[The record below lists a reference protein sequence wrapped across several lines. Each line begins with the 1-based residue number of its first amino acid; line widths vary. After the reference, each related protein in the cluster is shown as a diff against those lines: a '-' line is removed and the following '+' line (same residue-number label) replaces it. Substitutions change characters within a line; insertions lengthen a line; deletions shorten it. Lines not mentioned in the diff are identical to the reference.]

1 MMRYRQFKSE
11 KCKQSNGQIQ
21 SKKCEQRKEQIQS
34 KEQIQD
40 QEHMQSPCLRKA
52 GTGISFGILSLC
64 LIASLILR
72 EPPLIHA
79 SSLSAESSEQAE
91 SVAATAV
98 TDIDLGDY
106 NASMETGEKQLL
118 SISLLPLTA
127 DSQTIT
133 YQSEHESVATVN
145 AMGRMTAVAA
155 GKTRITVSCSGIS
168 KSFELTVK
176 EPEST
181 EKSSIPV
188 TDIEV
193 SDFKEELEVDK
204 TLNLSATVLPSD
216 ATDSRLT
223 YTTSN
228 AAVAT
233 VTSTGEVKG
242 ITPGSAEITLTAGG
256 FSKKLP
262 VHIKIAAT
270 SIELNTTYLVLKKGD
285 TCIITG
291 KVLPEQAAQ
300 ALSFKSADEGI
311 ASVSESGRVTA
322 RKTGNT
328 TILVSNGDM
337 TSAVTVIVN
346 MTSAE
351 GAAATAE
358 NQIQIQIATVQE
370 QSIIDLL
377 SKDGPIE
384 IEAGEYPLI
393 TSAMLKSLYES
404 GKTMV
409 IRGDTYRMVLE
420 GKDIVNCDNQL
431 STGLKIVKTEKG
443 MELICNEGRELPG
456 EIVIQMNAA
465 NRYRYL
471 YLFNTGKG
479 RYENIR
485 AEDSSDIR
493 INTGGTY
500 LLAEEKLEGVSVS
513 LYVIIG
519 FAAVIALLSAG
530 YLVVKKKHWFW

>member
-1 MMRYRQFKSE
+1 MMRYRQLQSG
-11 KCKQSNGQIQ
+11 KCKQSN
-21 SKKCEQRKEQIQS
+21 EQIQ
-34 KEQIQD
+34 
-40 QEHMQSPCLRKA
+40 A
-52 GTGISFGILSLC
+52 FFFGILSLC
-64 LIASLILR
+64 IIAVFILR
-72 EPPLIHA
+72 EPLLIHA

-106 NASMETGEKQLL
+106 NASMEAGEKQLL
-118 SISLLPLTA
+118 SITLLPLTA
-127 DSQTIT
+127 DSQAVT

-145 AMGRMTAVAA
+145 AMGRMTAVSA
-155 GKTRITVSCSGIS
+155 GKTRITVSCGGIS

-181 EKSSIPV
+181 EKARIPV

-193 SDFKEELEVDK
+193 SDYQEELEVDK

-228 AAVAT
+228 TAVAA

-242 ITPGSAEITLTAGG
+242 ISPGSAEITVTAGG

-262 VHIKIAAT
+262 VHVKIAAT

-285 TCIITG
+285 TCTITG

-300 ALSFKSADEGI
+300 DLSFKSADEGI
-311 ASVSESGRVTA
+311 ASVSGSGRVTA

-346 MTSAE
+346 MPSAE

-358 NQIQIQIATVQE
+358 NQIQIQTATVQE

-456 EIVIQMNAA
+456 EISIQMDAV

-471 YLFNTGKG
+471 YLFNSGKG

-500 LLAEEKLEGVSVS
+500 LLAEEKLDGISVS

>member
-1 MMRYRQFKSE
+1 MMRYRALQSG

-21 SKKCEQRKEQIQS
+21 
-34 KEQIQD
+34 
-40 QEHMQSPCLRKA
+40 A
-52 GTGISFGILSLC
+52 FFFGILSLC
-64 LIASLILR
+64 LIAAFIMR
-72 EPPLIHA
+72 EPLLIHA
-79 SSLSAESSEQAE
+79 SGLSAESSEQAE

-106 NASMETGEKQLL
+106 NSSMETGEKQLL
-118 SISLLPLTA
+118 SITLLPLTA

-133 YQSEHESVATVN
+133 YQSEHEAVATVN
-145 AMGRMTAVAA
+145 AMGRMTAVSV
-155 GKTRITVSCSGIS
+155 GKTRITVSSGGIS

-181 EKSSIPV
+181 EKSRITV

-193 SDFKEELEVDK
+193 SDYQEELEVDK

-216 ATDSRLT
+216 ATDSWLT
-223 YTTSN
+223 YTSSN
-228 AAVAT
+228 TAVAT

-242 ITPGSAEITLTAGG
+242 ITPGSAEITVTAGG

-262 VHIKIAAT
+262 VTVKIAAT

-285 TCIITG
+285 ACTITG
-291 KVLPEQAAQ
+291 KVRPEQAAQ

-346 MTSAE
+346 MPSAE
-351 GAAATAE
+351 GSAATAE
-358 NQIQIQIATVQE
+358 NQIQTATVQE
-370 QSIIDLL
+370 QSMIDLL
-377 SKDGPIE
+377 SKDGQIE
-384 IEAGEYPLI
+384 IEAEEYPLI

-456 EIVIQMNAA
+456 EISIQMDAA

-471 YLFNTGKG
+471 YLFNSGKG
-479 RYENIR
+479 RYENIK

-500 LLAEEKLEGVSVS
+500 LLAEKKLDGISVS

-519 FAAVIALLSAG
+519 FAAVIGLLSAG
-530 YLVVKKKHWFW
+530 YLEVKKKHWFW